1 MEINLLL
8 RFLANLFENV
18 DSLISYGTHENEK
31 IIVPTKYKFLFLHMY
46 SSIGLDQKAYDTR
59 LFPTNLPSTVS
70 VKICGSTLT
79 SGIVDIDYQSSNR
92 ILNIIK
98 SEVAL
103 EVFGIY

>member
-1 MEINLLL
+1 ML
-8 RFLANLFENV
+8 LANLFGNI
-18 DSLISYGTHENEK
+18 DSLIPYGTHENEK

-46 SSIGLDQKAYDTR
+46 SSIGLDQKSYDTR
-59 LFPTNLPSTVS
+59 LFPTNIHNTISI
-70 VKICGSTLT
+70 KIYGSSLI
-79 SGIVDIDYQSSNR
+79 SGIIDIDYQSSNR